1 MNSRLCWVWIYFKLC
16 VVVHSFIP
24 SAQQNQVDIQLDYDE
39 NIPLEVEGDPFRL
52 NQILFNLI
60 RNAIKFGKNGRV
72 IVSIKLVSIE
82 VNQAKIRF
90 NVIDNGIG
98 IASVEVDKIFKSFSH
113 ANEAIMENYGGS
125 GIGLSII
132 KNLLVLMNSEIQLK
146 SEPGKG
152 SLFYFELDMPISRT
166 PDQEKSA
173 KSTPIL
179 IVDDNKI
186 NRIILGLYLDV
197 LNIKAEEASTGNEAI
212 EACKKQDYRIVFM
225 DLQMPEMDGIE
236 ATRIIRENHP
246 NSNMVIFAVSASSKD
261 TMKQKCKG
269 VDFTGFIAKPIDRAE
284 LIKSVNQY
292 Y

>member
-60 RNAIKFGKNGRV
+60 KNAIKFGKNGRV

-152 SLFYFELDMPISRT
+152 SLFYFTRSVTKGKMIPIPKRVS
-166 PDQEKSA
+166 P
-173 KSTPIL
+173 
-179 IVDDNKI
+179 
-186 NRIILGLYLDV
+186 
-197 LNIKAEEASTGNEAI
+197 
-212 EACKKQDYRIVFM
+212 IVFPKNKNE
-225 DLQMPEMDGIE
+225 LK
-236 ATRIIRENHP
+236 TNR
-246 NSNMVIFAVSASSKD
+246 SK
-261 TMKQKCKG
+261 
-269 VDFTGFIAKPIDRAE
+269 
-284 LIKSVNQY
+284 
-292 Y
+292 